1 MTRNHRR
8 IVLALL
14 AACGVAAVAAATP
27 QAAEDLIRQ
36 ANAAFLGDD
45 LAAADRFYAAAE
57 ERTADP
63 GLVAFNRAAVLFQKG
78 EFRDAELQYA
88 RVLDDR
94 ACPPDRAARA
104 WFNRG
109 TCLVRR
115 GGPAAV
121 YRSAI
126 ACFERCL
133 DSDAADDPLKADA
146 RHNLELAKLL
156 WAEANRRAAKPETPN
171 EHPPPEEQQQDP
183 PAPRGGTEPEPG
195 GTEQGGPEA
204 GPNPRQAP
212 QPLPGQSPDGKRN
225 ETDKAQAGNNANL
238 PVLRDEPR
246 PQPLSPEDTR
256 EYLRR
261 IDGRLKK
268 QRQELADVTRGPDR
282 PAARDW

>member
-1 MTRNHRR
+1 MTRLDRR
-8 IVLALL
+8 IGFAVV
-14 AACGVAAVAAATP
+14 AACGVAAASATP
-27 QAAEDLIRQ
+27 QAADDLIRQ
-36 ANAAFLGDD
+36 ANAAFLRDD
-45 LAAADRFYAAAE
+45 LPAADRLYAAAE

-78 EFRDAELQYA
+78 EFRDAELLYTRA
-88 RVLDDR
+88 LDDR

-115 GGPAAV
+115 GGAAAV

-133 DSDAADDPLKADA
+133 DADAADDPLKADA

-156 WAEANRRAAKPETPN
+156 WAEANRRAAKPETPDQN
-171 EHPPPEEQQQDP
+171 PPPEEHPSDPPPAKGGSDQDP
-183 PAPRGGTEPEPG
+183 NGGEPG
-195 GTEQGGPEA
+195 GPDVGPNGQRPQQIA
-204 GPNPRQAP
+204 GPDPN
-212 QPLPGQSPDGKRN
+212 GKRH
-225 ETDKAQAGNNANL
+225 ETDKAQPGNNANL
-238 PVLRDEPR
+238 PVIADEPR

-256 EYLRR
+256 EHLRR
-261 IDGRLKK
+261 ADARLKR
-268 QRQELADVTRGPDR
+268 QRQQLADAVRGPDR